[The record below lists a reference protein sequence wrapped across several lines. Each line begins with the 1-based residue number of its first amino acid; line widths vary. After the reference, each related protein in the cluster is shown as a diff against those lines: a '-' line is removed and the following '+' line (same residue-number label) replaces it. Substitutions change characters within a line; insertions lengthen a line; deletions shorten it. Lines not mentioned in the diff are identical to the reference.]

1 MLTAAQ
7 VAQHCT
13 HAQTHLLALF
23 LVHQAGGCV
32 IRLAGL
38 YSLERGAH
46 SFWLARGSIDAPPA
60 GLINLLSY
68 EDAAGAVVATLQQGN
83 TALTLLASDDASP
96 PLTRREICAA
106 ALRHPLYSSAKMPV
120 FAEQQAEGAA
130 ADLGKVYDSGAT
142 RRIIGWAP
150 KHK

>member
-1 MLTAAQ
+1 VCDD
-7 VAQHCT
+7 VA
-13 HAQTHLLALF
+13 
-23 LVHQAGGCV
+23 QAGGCV

-46 SFWLARGSIDAPPA
+46 SFWLARGSVDSPPG

-68 EDAAGAVVATLQQGN
+68 DDAAGAVVATLQQGN

-106 ALRHPLYSSAKMPV
+106 ALRHPMYRSAQMPV
-120 FAEQQAEGAA
+120 FAEQAEGVAS
-130 ADLGKVYDSGAT
+130 DLGKVYDSGAT